1 MEKIL
6 ITSPTKVDLG
16 IIKKWLID
24 EDKIL
29 NQGFYCNWNIIEYA
43 FNRGELFTFSFEKE
57 IIGFSVFSE
66 VDKHLKIDIFEI
78 EPSYRQQHLGRFFYT
93 EIENY
98 FKNKGFSA
106 IQLFCSPRESEKFW
120 RKLDFIQFPEVI
132 FSESDLTFYKPLIK
146 TLSPNNKDNFDS
158 VLELWNK
165 EPYQVKEK
173 DMPNW
178 TWGVNEKGELENPI
192 FFSMQL

>member
-1 MEKIL
+1 M
-6 ITSPTKVDLG
+6 
-16 IIKKWLID
+16 
-24 EDKIL
+24 
-29 NQGFYCNWNIIEYA
+29 
-43 FNRGELFTFSFEKE
+43 
-57 IIGFSVFSE
+57 
-66 VDKHLKIDIFEI
+66 KIDIFEI

-98 FKNKGFSA
+98 FKDKGFSA

-146 TLSPNNKDNFDS
+146 TLSPNNKGNFDS

-178 TWGVNEKGELENPI
+178 TWGVNEKGDLENPI
-192 FFSMQL
+192 LFPCSYNWNLRWRRNDEIIREDKVKYFGRKGTEIYFSGYLYIEALE